1 MFNFNEL
8 AIVQP
13 NEPNCYRGSFV
24 GIRQDKYLG
33 KMAFTVP
40 KGFENFEINYENVKN
55 LFFSMYRTF
64 DKFLETA
71 KKNENL
77 DDKPTGK
84 DNTQIDNHRGAYI
97 FTDEDNNE
105 TILYSKIDLIDS
117 IFQLYREM
125 EIESLIQELGL
136 VEDIDYS
143 KIDRYL
149 DKGVYLN
156 NHAIFIENMVGY
168 RNIVRGVPSELIE
181 LFCYIYTELADELKQ
196 EVFESIKEISF
207 NFSYKF
213 LSPEQSLFSEYSFE
227 STMNTLK
234 DCLDNIHK
242 MTAYK
247 NGQYW
252 DIYEAVEHFLYGS
265 LEFDKDSSQGFWGI
279 NNFSYIWEEMCNY
292 MVAVSKG
299 SKILYCDTKLP
310 LNQYKDNL
318 SRQNR
323 IWIDTSEI
331 KNVFYLDLHGHKRW
345 LRPDIILKNDSHN
358 NFFIKDMIDMDVLE
372 KDEEPSDLLGISGNS
387 DITFKLNLKENFDKS
402 KLEDG
407 QQRFKA
413 IYDFFLKKIFE
424 ILNPEENKGRS
435 SKVKKSLKPYM
446 KQLNISKS
454 TANSFI
460 IKSIPKKLFDEMLN
474 DILEQDNEKNFAD
487 KSVKLIDWKYHSNS
501 IFNKPNYRSDSRINE
516 SIIKSLAY
524 EFCLAT
530 IISEPIHS
538 QFAIPYYDI
547 KTEDI
552 IIGSEKIDCNIEL
565 VRMNFLKIQEIYLND

>member
-40 KGFENFEINYENVKN
+40 KGFENFEVNYENVKN

-64 DKFLETA
+64 DKFLENA

-97 FTDEDNNE
+97 FTDEDNND

-524 EFCLAT
+524 EFCLST

-552 IIGSEKIDCNIEL
+552 IIGSEKIDC
-565 VRMNFLKIQEIYLND
+565 K

>member
-8 AIVQP
+8 AIVQS
-13 NEPNCYRGSFV
+13 NFSRSSFV
-24 GIRQDKYLG
+24 GIYQDEHLG
-33 KMAFTVP
+33 KMAFTLP
-40 KGFENFEINYENVKN
+40 KGFENFEGNYENVKN

-64 DKFLETA
+64 DKFLENA

-77 DDKPTGK
+77 EDKPTGK
-84 DNTQIDNHRGAYI
+84 DNTQIDGHNGTYT
-97 FTDEDNNE
+97 FTDEDNND

-117 IFQLYREM
+117 IFQLYKEM

-149 DKGVYLN
+149 DKGIYLD

-181 LFCYIYTELADELKQ
+181 IFCYIYHELANELKQ
-196 EVFESIKEISF
+196 EVSESIKEISF

-252 DIYEAVEHFLYGS
+252 DIYEAIEHFLYGS

-299 SKILYCDTKLP
+299 YKILYCDTKLP

-331 KNVFYLDLHGHKRW
+331 ENVFYLDLHGHKRW
-345 LRPDIILKNDSHN
+345 LRPDIILRNDSHN
-358 NFFIKDMIDMDVLE
+358 NFFIKDMIDTDVLE
-372 KDEEPSDLLGISGNS
+372 KYEEPSDLLGISGNS

-501 IFNKPNYRSDSRINE
+501 IFNNPNYRSNSRINE
-516 SIIKSLAY
+516 SVIKSLAY
-524 EFCLAT
+524 EFCLGT

-538 QFAIPYYDI
+538 QFAIPYLDI

-552 IIGSEKIDCNIEL
+552 IIGSEKLDCNIEL

>member
-8 AIVQP
+8 AIVQS
-13 NEPNCYRGSFV
+13 NFSRSSFV
-24 GIRQDKYLG
+24 GIYQDEHLG
-33 KMAFTVP
+33 KMAFTLP
-40 KGFENFEINYENVKN
+40 KGFENFEGNYENVKN

-64 DKFLETA
+64 DKFLENA

-77 DDKPTGK
+77 EDKPTGK
-84 DNTQIDNHRGAYI
+84 DNTQIDGHNGTYT
-97 FTDEDNNE
+97 FTDEDNND

-117 IFQLYREM
+117 IFQLYKEM

-149 DKGVYLN
+149 DKGIYLD

-181 LFCYIYTELADELKQ
+181 IFCYIYHELANELKQ
-196 EVFESIKEISF
+196 EVSESIKEISF
-207 NFSYKF
+207 NFSYKC

-292 MVAVSKG
+292 MVAVSNEY
-299 SKILYCDTKLP
+299 KILYCDTKLP
-310 LNQYKDNL
+310 LNQYKDHL
-318 SRQNR
+318 LKQNR
-323 IWIDTSEI
+323 IWIDKNEI
-331 KNVFYLDLHGHKRW
+331 ENVFHIDLHGYKRW
-345 LRPDIILKNDSHN
+345 LRPDIITRPVIANDYNENPLDSV
-358 NFFIKDMIDMDVLE
+358 IKGE
-372 KDEEPSDLLGISGNS
+372 
-387 DITFKLNLKENFDKS
+387 
-402 KLEDG
+402 
-407 QQRFKA
+407 
-413 IYDFFLKKIFE
+413 KKILSIKSHEVKSRLSFGTNNINIDFSLNVNREVNANQNSE
-424 ILNPEENKGRS
+424 IIKKGEEIFNRFSNYFSNLYRIKG
-435 SKVKKSLKPYM
+435 VAHGSLKGY
-446 KQLNISKS
+446 QY
-454 TANSFI
+454 
-460 IKSIPKKLFDEMLN
+460 IPKGKYSF
-474 DILEQDNEKNFAD
+474 
-487 KSVKLIDWKYHSNS
+487 SVKNLSKDKYDEIYQKIFNSYENNNIENENRTYITDWKYYFESDFEK
-501 IFNKPNYRSDSRINE
+501 IDYRNNDRINI

-524 EFCLAT
+524 EFCLQQALD
-530 IISEPIHS
+530 IPINS
-538 QFAIPYYDI
+538 QFAIPFYDFNCN
-547 KTEDI
+547 DI
-552 IIGSEKIDCNIEL
+552 VIDLKMLDCTIEL
-565 VRMNFLKIQEIYLND
+565 VKMNFLKIQEIYLND

>member
-40 KGFENFEINYENVKN
+40 KGFENFEVNYENVKN

-64 DKFLETA
+64 DKFLENA

-97 FTDEDNNE
+97 FTDEDNND

-524 EFCLAT
+524 EFCLST

>member
-40 KGFENFEINYENVKN
+40 KGFEDFEVNYENVKN

-84 DNTQIDNHRGAYI
+84 DNTQIDNHRGACI

-117 IFQLYREM
+117 IFQLYKEM

-149 DKGVYLN
+149 DKGIYLD

-181 LFCYIYTELADELKQ
+181 IFCYIYHELANELKQ
-196 EVFESIKEISF
+196 EVSESIKEISF
-207 NFSYKF
+207 NFSYQF

-292 MVAVSKG
+292 MVAVSREY
-299 SKILYCDTKLP
+299 KILYCDTKLP
-310 LNQYKDNL
+310 LNKYKDNL

-331 KNVFYLDLHGHKRW
+331 ENVFYLDLHGHKRW
-345 LRPDIILKNDSHN
+345 LRPDMITKPIVENEFNANPLDIAESKRILTIKKSEIKSLLSFGISNINVEISFNHGFKEFNNSNIMQVSEQIFNLFSDKFSNLYRTKGIQLGSLPGFQYLPKNRYSFSLKN
-358 NFFIKDMIDMDVLE
+358 
-372 KDEEPSDLLGISGNS
+372 
-387 DITFKLNLKENFDKS
+387 
-402 KLEDG
+402 
-407 QQRFKA
+407 
-413 IYDFFLKKIFE
+413 
-424 ILNPEENKGRS
+424 
-435 SKVKKSLKPYM
+435 
-446 KQLNISKS
+446 
-454 TANSFI
+454 
-460 IKSIPKKLFDEMLN
+460 IPKKKFDEVYQ
-474 DILEQDNEKNFAD
+474 DIHSRWKGNKEINEVFI
-487 KSVKLIDWKYHSNS
+487 VDWKYHSNS

-524 EFCLAT
+524 EFCLST

-552 IIGSEKIDCNIEL
+552 ITGSEKIDCNIEL